1 MRTTRLA
8 STALALAAT
17 LAVAS
22 PASAEEAQASHA
34 ELPASAK
41 IVNAPPKLLSMK
53 AAAKLRATKRFP
65 RPPRLKVDRSE
76 LERSHE
82 PAVAPTPASPAPRL
96 APAERMFG
104 NESAYAYKRDPILKA
119 IQTYNMLNVPR
130 NGGTYVAPRLY
141 EVSNG
146 GSLPGCTTAVY
157 NGVYCGG
164 AVNSIGWSMTWTAEA
179 FRVSG
184 DMRWATLI
192 AHEYGHA
199 AQGFLRISGG
209 WMNYTL
215 YREALADCMAGGFLY
230 YAHANRL
237 TDSVGRGDY
246 NEFRDAF
253 VALAAPTTQLNNHG
267 TFAWRY
273 ALATYGW
280 NTGFD
285 GCTRWARSIDGV

>member
-1 MRTTRLA
+1 MRNARLA

-22 PASAEEAQASHA
+22 PASAETEHGDHA

-41 IVNAPPKLLSMK
+41 VVNAPAKRLSIK

-65 RPPRLKVDRSE
+65 APPRLKVDRSK

-82 PAVAPTPASPAPRL
+82 PAVAPAGEAPRL
-96 APAERMFG
+96 APGERMFG
-104 NESAYAYKRDPILKA
+104 NESPYAYKRDPILKA

-141 EVSNG
+141 EVQHG
-146 GSLPGCTTAVY
+146 GSLPGCNTAIY
-157 NGVYCGG
+157 NGVYCG
-164 AVNSIGWSMTWTAEA
+164 AVNSIGWSMGWTADA
-179 FRVSG
+179 FRLSG

-199 AQGFLRISGG
+199 SQGFLRISGG

-253 VALAAPTTQLNNHG
+253 AALASPTTQLNNHG
-267 TFAWRY
+267 TFEWRY